1 MELAFYKVMNTLL
14 NDDCFIKSKQLN
26 EQYSFAYL
34 NYQ

>member
-14 NDDCFIKSKQLN
+14 NDCFIKSKQLN